1 MKGAGILKVFFPHF
15 LVYQKKMI
23 PLKFLRRHW
32 HDIGLFSAVVA
43 GVYLIF
49 AWNELALLQRL
60 LLLNFIAMLIHQF
73 EEYSWPGGFPAV
85 SNILML
91 PDLKLDRIMNPLNQN
106 SSMVTNLI
114 LAYGFY
120 LLPVFFPNVIWLG
133 LAPVLLGLIVQ
144 FIGHVIYVN
153 IKLRSFYSPGA
164 AAVVFGFVPIGVI
177 YIHHIIVNNMINM
190 WGWLLAVVYM
200 TVFVFLDFYIIEQKL
215 LGGKNSPYPFDQD
228 EMKRFDIEKKLE
240 LARR

>member
-1 MKGAGILKVFFPHF
+1 MENKHINNKE
-15 LVYQKKMI
+15 KKMI

-32 HDIGLFSAVVA
+32 HDIGLFSAMVA

-49 AWNELALLQRL
+49 AWNELVLLQKL
-60 LLLNFIAMLIHQF
+60 LLLNFIAVLLHQF

-85 SNILML
+85 ANMVLMRSAK
-91 PDLKLDRIMNPLNQN
+91 PDRYPLNQN
-106 SSMVTNLI
+106 SSMVANLI
-114 LAYGFY
+114 FAYGFY

-133 LAPVLLGLIVQ
+133 LAPVLIGLTMQ

-153 IKLRSFYSPGA
+153 MKLRSFYSPGA
-164 AAVVFGFVPIGVI
+164 AATVFGHIPIGVI
-177 YIHHIIVNNMINM
+177 YIYYILANNIVNL

-200 TVFVFLDFYIIEQKL
+200 TVFFFLNFFIIEQKL
-215 LGGKNSPYPFDQD
+215 LGDKNSPYPFDQD

>member
-1 MKGAGILKVFFPHF
+1 MSPI
-15 LVYQKKMI
+15 
-23 PLKFLRRHW
+23 KFLRRHW
-32 HDIGLFSAVVA
+32 SNIGLFSAMVA
-43 GVYLIF
+43 GAYLIF
-49 AWNELALLQRL
+49 AWNEIILLQKL
-60 LLLNFIAMLIHQF
+60 LLFNFIAVLIHQF

-85 SNILML
+85 ANIVLM
-91 PDLKLDRIMNPLNQN
+91 PSLKLDRIMTPLNQN

-114 LAYGFY
+114 FAYVFY

-133 LAPVLLGLIVQ
+133 LAPILVGLTVQ

-153 IKLRSFYSPGA
+153 IKLRTFYSPGA

-177 YIHHIIVNNMINM
+177 YIYHIIANNMLNL

-228 EMKRFDIEKKLE
+228 EMKRGGVAQKLE
-240 LARR
+240 RAGR

>member
-1 MKGAGILKVFFPHF
+1 M
-15 LVYQKKMI
+15 
-23 PLKFLRRHW
+23 
-32 HDIGLFSAVVA
+32 GLFSAMVA
-43 GVYLIF
+43 GAYLIF
-49 AWNELALLQRL
+49 AWNEIILLQKL
-60 LLLNFIAMLIHQF
+60 LLFNFIAVLIHQF

-85 SNILML
+85 ANIVLM
-91 PDLKLDRIMNPLNQN
+91 PSLKLDRIMTPLNQN

-114 LAYGFY
+114 FAYVFY

-133 LAPVLLGLIVQ
+133 LAPILVGLTVQ

-153 IKLRSFYSPGA
+153 IKLRTFYSPGA

-177 YIHHIIVNNMINM
+177 YIYHIIANNMLNL

-215 LGGKNSPYPFDQD
+215 LGGKNPPHPFDQD
-228 EMKRFDIEKKLE
+228 QMKAKRFDVEKKLE
-240 LARR
+240 RASNW